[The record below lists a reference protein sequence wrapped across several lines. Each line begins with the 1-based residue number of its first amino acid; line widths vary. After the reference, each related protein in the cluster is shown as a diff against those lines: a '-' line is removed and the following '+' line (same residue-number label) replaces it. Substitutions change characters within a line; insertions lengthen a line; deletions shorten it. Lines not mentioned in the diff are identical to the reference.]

1 VTKNNHNR
9 KTESPTSV
17 TKQKQTNPL
26 LDEPESWCRSLLD
39 SVNIGIAIITPDMK
53 ILSANKQMKG
63 WFPSQ
68 NYSKKPKCYRILNE
82 KPRTKPCPNCPT
94 IETLKDSK
102 THETTTTTQTGNKTT
117 TYRIVSIPVKNN
129 HQKPHLII
137 ETFNN
142 ITAAN
147 HHKKH
152 EELLKQR
159 NQQTALMKS
168 ITQIIHSTDLHQRLQ
183 AILNAI
189 HQLGWRRVVL
199 SVRDENLNIQKP
211 EDIVTAGLTKKE
223 KQYLWNNTRSGET
236 WKTRFGPK
244 FEHYKMGQ
252 FYYLP
257 WSDPFVRKQFS
268 QGTVQSHLKQEEMID
283 WNPDDL
289 LYAPL
294 RLADGRIVAVVSVD
308 DPVDGRRPT
317 PESLAPLELFLYQAA
332 VAIEN
337 ARLIKQLNDAKTQM
351 QEYAGQLEIKV
362 KERTRE
368 LVDTQYRLLKSERLA
383 AIGELAGMVGHDLRN
398 PLTGIAGAAYY
409 LRTRL
414 SSKISKKARDM
425 LKLIE
430 EDIGH
435 SNKIINDLLEY
446 SKEIRLDLTDTNP
459 KTLLKETLAS
469 IKIPKRIHVTDRT
482 QTSPR
487 IRVDAQRM
495 RRVFTNIIRNAFD
508 AMPDNGTVTI
518 RSKKTADGVVFSFSD
533 TGAGMSRETVEKLWT
548 PLFTT
553 KAKGMG
559 FGLPICKRVVEGH
572 GGNISASSE
581 PGKGSTFTI
590 ALPIE
595 PKTQEESCRVFMVP
609 LEPSPRVIDGAKT
622 LE

>member
-1 VTKNNHNR
+1 
-9 KTESPTSV
+9 
-17 TKQKQTNPL
+17 
-26 LDEPESWCRSLLD
+26 
-39 SVNIGIAIITPDMK
+39 
-53 ILSANKQMKG
+53 
-63 WFPSQ
+63 
-68 NYSKKPKCYRILNE
+68 
-82 KPRTKPCPNCPT
+82 
-94 IETLKDSK
+94 
-102 THETTTTTQTGNKTT
+102 
-117 TYRIVSIPVKNN
+117 
-129 HQKPHLII
+129 
-137 ETFNN
+137 
-142 ITAAN
+142 
-147 HHKKH
+147 
-152 EELLKQR
+152 
-159 NQQTALMKS
+159 
-168 ITQIIHSTDLHQRLQ
+168 
-183 AILNAI
+183 
-189 HQLGWRRVVL
+189 
-199 SVRDENLNIQKP
+199 
-211 EDIVTAGLTKKE
+211 
-223 KQYLWNNTRSGET
+223 
-236 WKTRFGPK
+236 
-244 FEHYKMGQ
+244 
-252 FYYLP
+252 
-257 WSDPFVRKQFS
+257 
-268 QGTVQSHLKQEEMID
+268 MID

-518 RSKKTADGVVFSFSD
+518 RSKKTADGVVFIFSD